1 MNETEFA
8 YRIRQA
14 LNEGADSI
22 SYKASMRLERARQLA
37 VSHARGAVA
46 RPDTVRLP
54 ALQLATASGA
64 PIDAPGGAGLW
75 SWLRGAGLLT
85 PLIALVVG
93 FVAIH
98 HWHNQR
104 FISELADVDFA
115 VLLDEA
121 PISAYADQGFGAMLS
136 RPELIVSPEEIVPGG
151 NDVDSSE
158 DPPAAD
164 PAEGPAGESSSAPTA
179 RI

>member
-64 PIDAPGGAGLW
+64 PIDAPGGAGLRRRQHRP
-75 SWLRGAGLLT
+75 RGA
-85 PLIALVVG
+85 
-93 FVAIH
+93 
-98 HWHNQR
+98 R
-104 FISELADVDFA
+104 DK
-115 VLLDEA
+115 
-121 PISAYADQGFGAMLS
+121 
-136 RPELIVSPEEIVPGG
+136 R
-151 NDVDSSE
+151 
-158 DPPAAD
+158 
-164 PAEGPAGESSSAPTA
+164 
-179 RI
+179 